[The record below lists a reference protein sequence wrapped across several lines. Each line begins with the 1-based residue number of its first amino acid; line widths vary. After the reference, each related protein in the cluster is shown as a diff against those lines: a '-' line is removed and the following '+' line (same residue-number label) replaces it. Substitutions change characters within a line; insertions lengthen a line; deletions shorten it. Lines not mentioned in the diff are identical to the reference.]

1 VSSSAKVPVQQTPGP
16 KLEEGDKRKA
26 GRKLGRE
33 RRREG
38 GRKEVT
44 LTSETVKTFTH
55 DTLHSKMR

>member
-1 VSSSAKVPVQQTPGP
+1 
-16 KLEEGDKRKA
+16 LEEGDKRKA